1 MATVSPNKAGRTGNR
16 LLDRLPAAD
25 FDCLADDL
33 EALDLPARVVLFEV
47 DAPLDHVY
55 FPVSAVLSLVVPQ
68 RQPATG
74 EGVEI
79 ATVGNEGV
87 AGFTALLGVAS
98 SLHQGAC
105 QVPGHCLRVPV
116 PALAKAM
123 ARQPNIDT
131 LMRRYV
137 AVAYRTLIQG
147 VVCNTLHP
155 VEQRVC
161 RWLLV
166 AHDKA
171 NGEFPMTQEVLAA
184 HLGVKRPTVSLVA
197 SSLQKAGL
205 ISYRRGTVRIL
216 DRARLEQSAC
226 DCFTITRAVYERVMA
241 L

>member
-1 MATVSPNKAGRTGNR
+1 MASILPGKPGRTGNL

-25 FDCLADDL
+25 FDCLASDL
-33 EALDLPARVVLFEV
+33 ETLHLPARLVLFPI
-47 DAPLDHVY
+47 DAPLEHLY
-55 FPVSAVLSLVVPQ
+55 FPVSAVVSLVVPQ
-68 RQPATG
+68 RRGVNGQ
-74 EGVEI
+74 GVEI

-87 AGFTALLGVAS
+87 AGFTALLGVAG

-105 QVPGHCLRVPV
+105 QVPGDCVRIPV
-116 PALAKAM
+116 AALAKAM
-123 ARQPNIDT
+123 ARQPNIDA

-137 AVAYRTLIQG
+137 AVAYRTVIQG
-147 VVCNTLHP
+147 VVCNALHP

-166 AHDKA
+166 KHDKA
-171 NGEFPMTQEVLAA
+171 AGEFPMTQDLLAT

-226 DCFTITRAVYERVMA
+226 DCFKITRAVYERVMA